1 MYDTYV
7 VLENDTIDSISSKF
21 GISPEILR
29 QLNGYSINL
38 IPGSSIVV
46 PKQNSNYFDYYSVNK
61 GDTLYKIAQDNGIDA
76 NLLAQLNGINKS
88 DYIYPNQTLLVPKA
102 GSILYITGVGDTLG
116 EIAKGL
122 NVPIDKLISQNSNIY
137 LQPEQLLVFKYK
149 VTIHS

>member
-46 PKQNSNYFDYYSVNK
+46 PKQNSKYFDYYSVNK

-88 DYIYPNQTLLVPKA
+88 DYIYPNQILLVPKA

-149 VTIHS
+149 